1 MIASIERRYFSDKF
15 RNFVDLCVQRQSD
28 SRPTAAQLSQHIYL
42 KKMKL
47 NNVCSTLQM
56 SVMCDGLVEIKK
68 KILLQ
73 EQLEDDHANRNGYSV
88 SGGGSGGGADGN
100 TTTTT
105 TNNNNNNNNNHS
117 TNNQATITTTTTSS
131 NINPDPDDYDE
142 VPVESIQNSL
152 WNFDN

>member
-88 SGGGSGGGADGN
+88 SGGGGGSGGGN
-100 TTTTT
+100 TTITT
-105 TNNNNNNNNNHS
+105 NNNNNNHS

>member
-1 MIASIERRYFSDKF
+1 VIASIERRYFSDKF

-73 EQLEDDHANRNGYSV
+73 EQLEDDAANRNGYSV
-88 SGGGSGGGADGN
+88 SGGGGSGGGN
-100 TTTTT
+100 TTITT
-105 TNNNNNNNNNHS
+105 NNNNNNHS

>member
-1 MIASIERRYFSDKF
+1 VIASIERRYFSDKF

-88 SGGGSGGGADGN
+88 SGGGN
-100 TTTTT
+100 TTITT
-105 TNNNNNNNNNHS
+105 NNNNNNNHS

>member
-1 MIASIERRYFSDKF
+1 VIASIERRYFSDKF

-73 EQLEDDHANRNGYSV
+73 EQLEDDAANRNGYSV
-88 SGGGSGGGADGN
+88 SGGGGSGGGN
-100 TTTTT
+100 TTITTNN
-105 TNNNNNNNNNHS
+105 NNNNNNNNNHS

>member
-73 EQLEDDHANRNGYSV
+73 EQLEDDAANRNGYSV
-88 SGGGSGGGADGN
+88 SGGGN
-100 TTTTT
+100 TTITT
-105 TNNNNNNNNNHS
+105 NNNNNNNHS